1 MVRGLDYYT
10 RTVFEITS
18 EDLGAQDAICGGGRY
33 DLLCEELGGPATPA
47 VGFASGIERLM
58 LVMQAQQLLNKDPLP
73 LQIYITNLGAD
84 AASHANKW
92 LYNLRGEG
100 FRVDKDF
107 LSRSLKAQMRDANRQ
122 RAQIVLMLGDNELES
137 KEFSVKEMENG
148 NQSNVKFGEVIN
160 FLKMYFKSDSI

>member
-1 MVRGLDYYT
+1 M
-10 RTVFEITS
+10 
-18 EDLGAQDAICGGGRY
+18 
-33 DLLCEELGGPATPA
+33 
-47 VGFASGIERLM
+47 
-58 LVMQAQQLLNKDPLP
+58 
-73 LQIYITNLGAD
+73 
-84 AASHANKW
+84 
-92 LYNLRGEG
+92 RGEG